1 MMMRNKGTDWPST
14 YEPFHIMLNDYR
26 VADIVITNHA
36 KSRYMDRISNGASN
50 AEEVAAW
57 MWQCLMQNR
66 IKPFSSSD
74 YNAYLIDDDSVVIA
88 EFTELTGE
96 RDLSGQPLYSMI
108 IVSFLG
114 RISEMPQ
121 LRDLK
126 TYFSLLRNSHRAKL
140 SKKKRRR
147 K

>member
-1 MMMRNKGTDWPST
+1 MRNKGTDWPST

-36 KSRYMDRISNGASN
+36 KSRYLDRINKGVN
-50 AEEVAAW
+50 NDEEVAAW

-66 IKPFSSSD
+66 LKPFSDSD
-74 YNAYLIDDDSVVIA
+74 FNAYLIDDDAVVIA

-96 RDLSGQPLYSMI
+96 KDISGQPLYAMI

-114 RISEMPQ
+114 RISETPQ

-126 TYFSLLRNSHRAKL
+126 TYFSMLRISRRTKL
-140 SKKKRRR
+140 TKKKRKR

>member
-1 MMMRNKGTDWPST
+1 MRNKGMEWPSS

-36 KSRYMDRISNGASN
+36 KSRYLDRISNGVGN
-50 AEEVAAW
+50 DEELAAW

-66 IKPFSSSD
+66 LEPFSDRD
-74 YNAYLIDDDSVVIA
+74 YNAYLIDDDTVVIA
-88 EFTELTGE
+88 EFAELPAEQALTI
-96 RDLSGQPLYSMI
+96 QPLYSMI

-114 RISEMPQ
+114 RISATPQ
-121 LRDLK
+121 LSDLK
-126 TYFSLLRNSHRAKL
+126 TYFSLLRNSHRTKL

>member
-1 MMMRNKGTDWPST
+1 MRNKGMEWPSS
-14 YEPFHIMLNDYR
+14 YEPFYIMLNGNR
-26 VADIVITNHA
+26 VADIVITELA
-36 KSRYMDRISNGASN
+36 KSRYADRISNGISTD
-50 AEEVAAW
+50 VQLAAW

-66 IKPFSSSD
+66 IKPFSDSV

-96 RDLSGQPLYSMI
+96 KDFSGQPLYSMI

-114 RISEMPQ
+114 RISATPQ

-126 TYFSLLRNSHRAKL
+126 TYFSQLRRTHRPKL
-140 SKKKRRR
+140 TKKKRRR

>member
-1 MMMRNKGTDWPST
+1 MRNKGTDWPSS

-36 KSRYMDRISNGASN
+36 KSRYLDRISKGVSN
-50 AEEVAAW
+50 DEAVAAW

-66 IKPFSSSD
+66 LKPFSDSD
-74 YNAYLIDDDSVVIA
+74 VNAYLIDDDSVVIA
-88 EFTELTGE
+88 EFTELLGE
-96 RDLSGQPLYSMI
+96 KNISGQPLYSMI

-114 RISEMPQ
+114 RISVTPQ

-126 TYFSLLRNSHRAKL
+126 TYFSLLRNSRRTKL
-140 SKKKRRR
+140 TKKKRKR

>member
-1 MMMRNKGTDWPST
+1 MRNKGTEWPST

-26 VADIVITNHA
+26 VADIVITSHA
-36 KSRYMDRISNGASN
+36 KSRYMDRISDGVSN
-50 AEEVAAW
+50 DEEVAAW
-57 MWQCLMQNR
+57 MWQCLRQNR
-66 IKPFSSSD
+66 LKPFSDSN
-74 YNAYLIDDDSVVIA
+74 YNAYLIDGDAVVIA
-88 EFTELTGE
+88 EFTELAGE
-96 RDLSGQPLYSMI
+96 RTLSGHPLYSMI

-114 RISEMPQ
+114 RISVTPQ

-126 TYFSLLRNSHRAKL
+126 TYFSLLRSSRRTKL

>member
-1 MMMRNKGTDWPST
+1 MMRNKGMEWPSS

-36 KSRYMDRISNGASN
+36 KSRYVERISNGASSD
-50 AEEVAAW
+50 AEVAAW

-66 IKPFSSSD
+66 IQPFADSA

-96 RDLSGQPLYSMI
+96 RDLSDQPLYSMI

-114 RISEMPQ
+114 RVSVTPQ

-126 TYFSLLRNSHRAKL
+126 TYFAQLRNTRRAKL
-140 SKKKRRR
+140 SKKKRKR

>member
-1 MMMRNKGTDWPST
+1 MMRNKGTDWPSS

-36 KSRYMDRISNGASN
+36 KSRYLDRISKGVSN
-50 AEEVAAW
+50 DEEVAAW

-66 IKPFSSSD
+66 LKPFSDSD
-74 YNAYLIDDDSVVIA
+74 FNAYLIDDDSVVIA

-96 RDLSGQPLYSMI
+96 KDISGQPLYSMI

-114 RISEMPQ
+114 RISATPQ

-126 TYFSLLRNSHRAKL
+126 TYFSLLRNSRRTKL
-140 SKKKRRR
+140 TKKKRKR

>member
-1 MMMRNKGTDWPST
+1 MMRNKGTDWPST

-36 KSRYMDRISNGASN
+36 KRRYLDRISKGVGND
-50 AEEVAAW
+50 EEVAAW

-66 IKPFSSSD
+66 LKPFSDSD
-74 YNAYLIDDDSVVIA
+74 FNAYLIDDDSVVIA

-96 RDLSGQPLYSMI
+96 KDISGQPLYSMI
-108 IVSFLG
+108 IVTFLG
-114 RISEMPQ
+114 RISVTPQ

-126 TYFSLLRNSHRAKL
+126 TYFSLLRNSRRTKL
-140 SKKKRRR
+140 RKKKRKR